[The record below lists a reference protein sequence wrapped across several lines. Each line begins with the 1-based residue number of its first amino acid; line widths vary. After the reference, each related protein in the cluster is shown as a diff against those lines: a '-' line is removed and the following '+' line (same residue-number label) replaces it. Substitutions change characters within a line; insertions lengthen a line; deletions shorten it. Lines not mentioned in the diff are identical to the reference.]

1 MITPGTA
8 RSSNSVTSEFV
19 SLDARANAIDE
30 RDIVARSIKREE
42 ISTSARPFTH
52 SLQQQYYGDV
62 TLQLTSSDGDKAVS
76 PETTL
81 AALQLTDEIFPGG
94 ADGTQGCYG
103 LLITWTTL
111 LFSCHT
117 YLGVGDEAWVGSP
130 TKGPSD
136 SACVVEVWLE
146 AKETS
151 TSHVE
156 VAGTRRFLRA
166 GCRQLVG
173 YVPGSDPPTPIYRI
187 EKAAYLTCDAA
198 CLLTA
203 DRLTGL
209 GLDHVR
215 AVRLRARYVMSDADY
230 TDLTVSV
237 ATPEAV
243 LTDTVLTAHIV
254 RNAEMP

>member
-8 RSSNSVTSEFV
+8 RNSLSVTSEFTA
-19 SLDARANAIDE
+19 LDARANAIDE
-30 RDIVARSIKREE
+30 RDLVARSIRREE
-42 ISTSARPFTH
+42 MSTSSRPFTH
-52 SLQQQYYGDV
+52 SLQQQHHGDV

-81 AALQLTDEIFPGG
+81 AGLVLTDEIYPGG
-94 ADGTQGCYG
+94 ADGSQGCYG

-117 YLGVGDEAWVGSP
+117 YLSVGDQAWVGSP

-136 SACVVEVWLE
+136 SACIVEVWLE

-173 YVPGSDPPTPIYRI
+173 YVPGSDPPVAIHRI

-203 DRLTGL
+203 DRLSGL

-230 TDLTVSV
+230 TDLTAAI

-243 LTDTVLTAHIV
+243 LTDTILTAHIV
-254 RNAEMP
+254 RNGELS